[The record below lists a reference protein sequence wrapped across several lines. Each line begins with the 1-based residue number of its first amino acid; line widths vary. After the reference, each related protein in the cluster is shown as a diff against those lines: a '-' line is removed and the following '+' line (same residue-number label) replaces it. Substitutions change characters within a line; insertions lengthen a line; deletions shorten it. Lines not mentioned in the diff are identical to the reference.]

1 MPVEVRPSPHETI
14 PDAGFGWNGQTKGQV
29 SFLQTVACVP
39 DRRTLR
45 SRKIGKIRDLLPF
58 KAACKRKAH
67 ASGEPKELAYTFSSA
82 KFSQTR
88 PTKCLDLDSFG
99 GKGAIISSSGLADLV
114 EDRAKVA
121 LRSLKAHQ
129 GLQEESYVVSGQN
142 RTSCCP
148 KLRSACGVDSASAL
162 HRHQSDG

>member
-1 MPVEVRPSPHETI
+1 MDMPRYVRVHMRRFRMPALDGT
-14 PDAGFGWNGQTKGQV
+14 NCQTKGQV
-29 SFLQTVACVP
+29 SYR
-39 DRRTLR
+39 RRTLR
-45 SRKIGKIRDLLPF
+45 SRRKGKIRDLLPF

-121 LRSLKAHQ
+121 LRSLKAPPRTAGRVLCCVRTKPH
-129 GLQEESYVVSGQN
+129 VVLSQ
-142 RTSCCP
+142 
-148 KLRSACGVDSASAL
+148 ASQCL
-162 HRHQSDG
+162 WC